1 MPGLTR
7 FIICISVF
15 CVGSLLAQTEQDI
28 KTKLAIPDSNQVQI
42 LKTRDG
48 SQLIGRI
55 IEIRE
60 TEIQFETQL
69 GQMTIPISRIEDL
82 TTTEKTSLKGGK
94 YWFPNPNQTR
104 LYFFTDRAN
113 A

>member
-28 KTKLAIPDSNQVQI
+28 ETKLAIPDSNQVQI

-55 IEIRE
+55 IAIRE
-60 TEIQFETQL
+60 TEIQFETQW